1 MMSVIN
7 VYLVRHGKTLGP
19 AALNGHT
26 NVAVELKEQL
36 DIAACINNRF
46 EFKSVFTSPLMRC
59 SELAKHIAHMRGV
72 PVTVDS
78 RLMEM
83 NFGGYDG
90 RPFDDIPQG
99 EWCILDQF
107 WQNPQMY
114 PLPNAETMDAFNQR
128 VTEAW
133 QEMVVRADSDTLIVT
148 HGGVIRVIL
157 ASLLGI
163 ELSNS
168 KLFTVLQIANR
179 SCTHIQVSV
188 GLSPYCCIKSIG
200 ITL

>member
-1 MMSVIN
+1 MSIIN
-7 VYLVRHGKTLGP
+7 VYLVRHGRTIGP

-26 NVAVELKEQL
+26 NVAVEPKEQL
-36 DIAACINNRF
+36 DIAASINDRV
-46 EFKSVFTSPLMRC
+46 EFKSVITSPLTRC
-59 SELAKHIAHMRGV
+59 GELATHIAHMKRV
-72 PVTVDS
+72 PVTVDK

-83 NFGGYDG
+83 NFGDYDG
-90 RPFDDIPQG
+90 RSFDAIPRG
-99 EWCILDQF
+99 EWPTLEQF

-114 PLPNAETMDAFNQR
+114 PLPNAEMMDEFNQR
-128 VTEAW
+128 VTKAW
-133 QEMVVRADSDTLIVT
+133 QEIVERVDGDTLIVT

-157 ASLLGI
+157 ASLLGL

-179 SCTHIQVSV
+179 SCTHIQVSA